1 MCTMFTSPAK
11 LPIIK
16 LTFNVTYA
24 ARGNHD
30 MSKISPSDRP
40 LDHGI
45 LVLDYGSQY
54 TLLIARRLREIGVYS
69 EVIDSRADAPPKG
82 LTVKGIILSGGPDSV
97 YEEGSRSLPA
107 WVFAQNVPVLG
118 ICYGMQLL
126 VEISG
131 GKVRSSTK
139 REYGRATMK
148 LLPTKGPASLLFASD
163 PSKQTVWMSHGDDI
177 GTIPLDYEI
186 AGETDDHVVAAIVH
200 KSKPIAALQ
209 YHPEVA
215 HSEKGAELLKRF
227 AHNLCGLELT
237 WDGKARV
244 DALCKHITDVVGTG
258 HVLVACSGGVDS
270 TVTAA
275 LLLKAL
281 GPERVTAVFC
291 DTGLLRKNEVEW
303 VSEKLKVLG
312 LRHLEVLRS
321 SDLFFTK
328 LKGVTDPE
336 QKRKIIGGLFIEE
349 FEGYAKKHKE
359 FTHLGQ
365 GTLYPDV
372 IESAGHGAGAKV
384 IKSHHNVGGLPD
396 RLALKLVEP
405 FRWLFKDEVRSI
417 GLELGLPDEL
427 IQRHPFPGPG
437 LAVRILG
444 EVTRER
450 VEILQNADHVFISAL
465 REHDLYHVPWQAFA
479 VLLPV
484 KSVGVMGDNRTYQQT
499 IALRAVT
506 SSDGMTAG
514 VADLPLSFL
523 TRVSDQIVRQ
533 VSGVNRVVYDITT
546 KPPATI
552 EWE

>member
-1 MCTMFTSPAK
+1 MSQ
-11 LPIIK
+11 I
-16 LTFNVTYA
+16 
-24 ARGNHD
+24 NHTA
-30 MSKISPSDRP
+30 RP
-40 LDHGI
+40 LSDGI
-45 LVLDYGSQY
+45 LVLDFGSQY

-69 EVIDSRADAPPKG
+69 EVIDGRASAPPKDFD
-82 LTVKGIILSGGPDSV
+82 VKGIILSGGPDSV
-97 YEEGSRSLPA
+97 YEEGSRKLPP
-107 WVFAQNVPVLG
+107 WVLALNVPVLG

-126 VEISG
+126 IEAAG
-131 GKVRSSTK
+131 GTVRAATK
-139 REYGRATMK
+139 REYGRAIMNIQRTS
-148 LLPTKGPASLLFASD
+148 GPAQDLFPWTST
-163 PSKQTVWMSHGDDI
+163 KQTVWMSHGDDI
-177 GTIPLDYEI
+177 AKIPDDYEI
-186 AGETDDHVVAAIVH
+186 AGETDDHVVAAVVH
-200 KSKPIAALQ
+200 RRKPIAALQ

-215 HSEKGAELLKRF
+215 HSEQGLQLLRSF
-227 AHNLCGLELT
+227 ATNLCRLSLN
-237 WDGKARV
+237 WDGSSRIQ
-244 DALCKHITDVVGTG
+244 ALCNHIRDVVGQG

-281 GPERVTAVFC
+281 GPDHVTAVFC
-291 DTGLLRKNEVEW
+291 DTGLLRKHEVEW

-312 LRHLEVLRS
+312 LRHLEILRS
-321 SDLFFTK
+321 SALFFER
-328 LKGVTDPE
+328 LQGITDPE

-349 FEGYAKKHKE
+349 FERYARRHAE

-405 FRWLFKDEVRSI
+405 FRWLFKDEVRTI
-417 GLELGLPDEL
+417 GLELGLPEEL

-437 LAVRILG
+437 LAVRIIG
-444 EVTRER
+444 EVTPER
-450 VEILQNADHVFISAL
+450 VDMLQEADHIFISAL
-465 REHDLYHVPWQAFA
+465 REQGLYHIPWQAFA

-484 KSVGVMGDNRTYQQT
+484 RSVGVMGDNRTYQQT

-514 VADLPLSFL
+514 VAELPWPFL
-523 TRVSDQIVRQ
+523 TRVSDMIVRR
-533 VSGVNRVVYDITT
+533 VSGVNRVVFDITT

>member
-1 MCTMFTSPAK
+1 MSSSSTPV
-11 LPIIK
+11 
-16 LTFNVTYA
+16 LTNQ
-24 ARGNHD
+24 
-30 MSKISPSDRP
+30 RP
-40 LDHGI
+40 QSSGI

-54 TLLIARRLREIGVYS
+54 TLLIARRLRELGAYS
-69 EVIDSRADAPPKG
+69 EVIDGRVEQPPAG
-82 LTVKGIILSGGPDSV
+82 FNVKGIVLSGGPDSV
-97 YEEGSRSLPA
+97 YDAGSRSLPP
-107 WVFAQNVPVLG
+107 WVLALNVPVLG

-126 VEISG
+126 VESSG
-131 GKVRSSTK
+131 GQVRAATK
-139 REYGRATMK
+139 REYGRAVMTSRNSE
-148 LLPTKGPASLLFASD
+148 GPAKILFT
-163 PSKQTVWMSHGDDI
+163 PGTTQTVWMSHGDDI
-177 GTIPLDYEI
+177 GKIPDAFAL
-186 AGETDDHVVAAIVH
+186 AGETDDHVIAAITH
-200 KSKPIAALQ
+200 KTRPIAALQ

-215 HSEKGAELLKRF
+215 HSEAGSTLLRAF
-227 AHNLCGLELT
+227 AQDLCRMDLS
-237 WDGKARV
+237 WDGAARV
-244 DALCKHITDVVGTG
+244 DALCNHIRDIVGSG

-291 DTGLLRKNEVEW
+291 DTGLLRKNEVDW
-303 VSEKLKVLG
+303 VSEKLKTLG

-321 SDLFFTK
+321 SSLFFEA
-328 LKGVTDPE
+328 LRGVEDPE
-336 QKRKIIGGLFIEE
+336 DKRKIIGRLFIEE
-349 FEGYAKKHKE
+349 FERYAKRHPE

-417 GLELGLPDEL
+417 GLELGLPEEL
-427 IQRHPFPGPG
+427 IHRHPFPGPG

-444 EVTRER
+444 AVTPES
-450 VEILQNADHVFISAL
+450 VAMLQEADHVFISML
-465 REHDLYHVPWQAFA
+465 REHNLYHIPWQAFA
-479 VLLPV
+479 VLLPLR
-484 KSVGVMGDNRTYQQT
+484 SVGVMGDNRTYQQT

-523 TRVSDQIVRQ
+523 TKVSDQIVRK
-533 VSGVNRVVYDITT
+533 VPGINRVVYDITT

-552 EWE
+552 EWL

>member
-1 MCTMFTSPAK
+1 
-11 LPIIK
+11 
-16 LTFNVTYA
+16 
-24 ARGNHD
+24 
-30 MSKISPSDRP
+30 MSEKILSNRP
-40 LDHGI
+40 HSHGI
-45 LVLDYGSQY
+45 LVLDFGSQY
-54 TLLIARRLREIGVYS
+54 TLLIARRLREVGVYS
-69 EVIDSRADAPPKG
+69 EVIDGRVTAPPVG

-97 YEEGSRSLPA
+97 YEEGSRSLPEWA
-107 WVFAQNVPVLG
+107 MKLNVPVLG

-126 VEISG
+126 VERAG
-131 GKVRSSTK
+131 GKVRAATK
-139 REYGRATMK
+139 REYGRASMK
-148 LLPTKGPASLLFASD
+148 VVPTKGPAAVLFDEGSTT
-163 PSKQTVWMSHGDDI
+163 QTVWMSHGDDI
-177 GTIPLDYEI
+177 GTVPQGYQI
-186 AGETDDHVVAAIVH
+186 AAETDGHVMAALVH
-200 KSKPIAALQ
+200 DTLPIAALQ

-215 HSEKGAELLKRF
+215 HSEKGAELLRRF
-227 AHNLCGLELT
+227 AKNLCGMKLD
-237 WDGKARV
+237 WDGQARV
-244 DALCKHITDVVGTG
+244 DSLCQHIRETVGSG

-275 LLLKAL
+275 LLMRAL
-281 GPERVTAVFC
+281 GPDKVTAVFC
-291 DTGLLRKNEVEW
+291 DTGLLRKNEVPW

-312 LRHLEVLRS
+312 LQHMELLS
-321 SDLFFTK
+321 SGDLFFRE

-336 QKRKIIGGLFIEE
+336 QKRKIIGRLFIEE
-349 FEGYAKKHKE
+349 FETYAKKHKE

-405 FRWLFKDEVRSI
+405 FRWLFKDEVRAV
-417 GLELGLPDEL
+417 GLQLGLPEEL

-444 EVTRER
+444 EVTVER
-450 VEILQNADHVFISAL
+450 VKMLQEADDIFISAL
-465 REHDLYHVPWQAFA
+465 HEKQLYHVPWQAFA
-479 VLLPV
+479 VLLPI

-523 TRVSDQIVRQ
+523 TLVSDRIIRRVT
-533 VSGVNRVVYDITT
+533 GINRVVFDITT

>member
-1 MCTMFTSPAK
+1 MPTTTHTTRPQ
-11 LPIIK
+11 
-16 LTFNVTYA
+16 A
-24 ARGNHD
+24 A
-30 MSKISPSDRP
+30 
-40 LDHGI
+40 GI

-69 EVIDSRADAPPKG
+69 EVIDGRATEPPTG
-82 LTVKGIILSGGPDSV
+82 FQVKGIILSGGPDSV
-97 YEEGSRSLPA
+97 YEEGSRSLPN
-107 WVFAQNVPVLG
+107 WVMTQAVPILG

-126 VEISG
+126 VENAG
-131 GKVRSSTK
+131 GKVRAATK
-139 REYGRATMK
+139 REYGRSSMHAKKTF
-148 LLPTKGPASLLFASD
+148 GPASILF
-163 PSKQTVWMSHGDDI
+163 PMTPVKQTVWMSHGDDI
-177 GTIPLDYEI
+177 AKIPDDYEI

-200 KSKPIAALQ
+200 KTKPIAALQ
-209 YHPEVA
+209 YHPEVV
-215 HSEKGAELLKRF
+215 HSELGGELLRAF
-227 AHNLCGLELT
+227 ATNLCHLPLT

-244 DALCKHITDVVGTG
+244 DALCKHIRDVVGNG

-281 GPERVTAVFC
+281 GPDHVTAVFC

-321 SDLFFTK
+321 SDLFFEK
-328 LKGVTDPE
+328 LQSITDPE

-349 FEGYAKKHKE
+349 FERYAKRHPE

-384 IKSHHNVGGLPD
+384 IKSHHNVGGLPE

-405 FRWLFKDEVRSI
+405 FRWLFKDEVRTI

-427 IQRHPFPGPG
+427 IHRHPFPGPG
-437 LAVRILG
+437 LAVRIIG
-444 EVTRER
+444 DITRER
-450 VEILQNADHVFISAL
+450 VDILQEADHIFISAL
-465 REHDLYHVPWQAFA
+465 REHNLYHIPWQAFA

-506 SSDGMTAG
+506 SSDGMTAE
-514 VADLPLSFL
+514 VAELPLSFL
-523 TRVSDQIVRQ
+523 TRVSDMIVRR
-533 VSGVNRVVYDITT
+533 VSGVNRVVFDITT

>member
-1 MCTMFTSPAK
+1 M
-11 LPIIK
+11 
-16 LTFNVTYA
+16 
-24 ARGNHD
+24 
-30 MSKISPSDRP
+30 MSKDHSKRP
-40 LDHGI
+40 RNRGI

-69 EVIDSRADAPPKG
+69 EVIDGAASCPPIDFEIS
-82 LTVKGIILSGGPDSV
+82 GIVLSGGPDSV
-97 YEEGSRSLPA
+97 TEAGSRGLPA
-107 WVFAQNVPVLG
+107 WVAKSSVPILG
-118 ICYGMQLL
+118 ICYGMGLL
-126 VEISG
+126 VEAHG
-131 GKVRSSTK
+131 GSVRSSTK
-139 REYGRATMK
+139 REYGNAEMRIAPNLT
-148 LLPTKGPASLLFASD
+148 GPAKDLFKGS
-163 PSKQTVWMSHGDDI
+163 PSVQSVWMSHGDDI
-177 GTIPLDYEI
+177 GTVPKDFVTV
-186 AGETDDHVVAAIVH
+186 GVTDDGVVAAMVH
-200 KSKPIAALQ
+200 KSKLIAALQ

-215 HSEKGAELLKRF
+215 HSQGGKDLLARF
-227 AHNLCGLELT
+227 AKNFCNLPFD
-237 WDGKARV
+237 WDGKARIES
-244 DALCKHITDVVGTG
+244 LSEHIQQVVGDG

-275 LLLKAL
+275 LLLKVL
-281 GPERVTAVFC
+281 GPKRVTAVFC
-291 DTGLLRKNEVEW
+291 DTGLLRKDEVPW
-303 VSEKLKVLG
+303 VSDKLRVLG
-312 LRHLEVLRS
+312 LQHLEVVTSR
-321 SDLFFTK
+321 DYFFEG

-336 QKRKIIGGLFIEE
+336 AKRKIIGRLFIEE
-349 FEGYAKKHKE
+349 FERYAKKHPE

-405 FRWLFKDEVRSI
+405 FRWLFKDEVRTI
-417 GLELGLPDEL
+417 GLELGLPAEL

-444 EVTRER
+444 EVTPER
-450 VEILQNADHVFISAL
+450 VRILQDADDIFISML
-465 REHDLYHVPWQAFA
+465 REYHLYAVPWQAFA
-479 VLLPV
+479 VLLPIR
-484 KSVGVMGDNRTYQQT
+484 SVGVMGDNRTYEQT

-523 TRVSDQIVRQ
+523 TKVADQIIRR
-533 VSGVNRVVYDITT
+533 VSGVNRVVYDMTT